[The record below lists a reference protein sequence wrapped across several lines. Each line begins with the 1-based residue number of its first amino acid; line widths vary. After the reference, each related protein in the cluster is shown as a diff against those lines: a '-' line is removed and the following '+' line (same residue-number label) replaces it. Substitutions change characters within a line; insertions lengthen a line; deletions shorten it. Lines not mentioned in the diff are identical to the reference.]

1 MKLFSH
7 ILLAIITAGCGVHM
21 YNMYSGDN
29 RVFDILMAGSQA
41 VWSSLVCW
49 HVFSG
54 RSTYKQ
60 EVDEVRRER
69 DYAVA
74 QVLQLQKRIVE
85 LRLASD
91 RRSTSTSKEK
101 LT

>member
-1 MKLFSH
+1 MKLFTH
-7 ILLAIITAGCGVHM
+7 ILLAVMAAGCGVHM
-21 YNMYSGDN
+21 YNMYTGN
-29 RVFDILMAGSQA
+29 NGVFDILMAGSQA
-41 VWSSLVCW
+41 VWCSLVGW

-54 RSTYKQ
+54 RSTYKE

-74 QVLQLQKRIVE
+74 QVLQLQKRVVE
-85 LRLASD
+85 LRLVSD
-91 RRSTSTSKEK
+91 RRSTGKEK